1 MPDKTLMKRATVLR
15 NKTYTEGPVI
25 YWMGRDQR
33 AVDNW
38 ALLYAL
44 QEANERGVPLCV
56 VHCLIPRYLGATKRQ
71 FSFVVEGLR
80 RIEPKLVPMGIGF
93 HLLEGSP
100 DIELPPYLHAMEAGM
115 LVTDFDPLRG
125 QMEWRRRVGGALDIP
140 VIEVDAHNIVP
151 CRTVTKRR
159 AMSFSS
165 FHSKIMPLLPDYLV
179 EYPELTRP
187 DVGWEI
193 DSAPIEWSRI
203 SSGTLSDQ
211 SVQPVT
217 WISPGEDEAK
227 AALARFC
234 RERMSRYP
242 EGMADPTKNSQS
254 DLSPFLHFGHL
265 SSQRAVLEV
274 HKTDAEE
281 SAKATF
287 IEQIVVKKEIA
298 DNFCLHTLDYDCVA
312 AFPEWAR
319 RSINAHRSD
328 FREHLY
334 SLEVLDQART
344 HDPLW
349 NAAQTE
355 LVKRGKI
362 HVYMR
367 EYWAN
372 KIIEWTRSPEEAFSF
387 AIHLNDRYSLDGR
400 DPSGYTGIAMVIGGL
415 YSRPWESK
423 DVLGKVRRMTYTGAR
438 LSFDIHEYME
448 QVKDL

>member
-1 MPDKTLMKRATVLR
+1 MPEAALEKRSTVLR
-15 NKTYTEGPVI
+15 KKPYTGGPVI

-33 AVDNW
+33 ADDNW

-44 QEANERGVPLCV
+44 QTANEQNAQLCV
-56 VHCLIPRYLGATKRQ
+56 VHCLYPSYLGATIRQ
-71 FSFVVEGLR
+71 YSFVIEGLR
-80 RIEPKLVPMGIGF
+80 QIEPKLVPRGIGF
-93 HLLEGSP
+93 HLLEGFP
-100 DIELPPYLHAMEAGM
+100 DIELPSYLHSVEAGM
-115 LVTDFDPLRG
+115 LVTDFDPLKIHK
-125 QMEWRRRVGGALDIP
+125 EWMRRVAGALDIP
-140 VIEVDAHNIVP
+140 VVEVDAHNIVP
-151 CRTVTKRR
+151 CRAVTSRR
-159 AMSFSS
+159 MMSFDS
-165 FHSKIMPLLPDYLV
+165 FRSRIMPLLPEYLV
-179 EYPELTRP
+179 DYPELGRS
-187 DVGWEI
+187 DIGWEI
-193 DSAPIEWSRI
+193 DSPPIDWERVK
-203 SSGTLSDQ
+203 SDLRVDR
-211 SVQPVT
+211 SVEPVT
-217 WISPGEDEAK
+217 WISPGEEA
-227 AALARFC
+227 ARASLETFC

-242 EGMADPTKNSQS
+242 EGMVDPLKNSQS

-274 HKTDAEE
+274 RATDAEE
-281 SAKATF
+281 SVKATF

-298 DNFCLHTLDYDCVA
+298 DNFCLHTQDYDCVG

-319 RSINAHRSD
+319 RSINSHRSD

-334 SLEVLDQART
+334 TLEQLDKCST

-387 AIHLNDRYSLDGR
+387 AIQLNDRYSLDGR

-415 YSRPWESK
+415 YGRPWEAK
-423 DVLGKVRRMTYTGAR
+423 DVLGKVRKMTYTGAR
-438 LSFDIHEYME
+438 LRFDIHAYIDK
-448 QVKDL
+448 VKGM